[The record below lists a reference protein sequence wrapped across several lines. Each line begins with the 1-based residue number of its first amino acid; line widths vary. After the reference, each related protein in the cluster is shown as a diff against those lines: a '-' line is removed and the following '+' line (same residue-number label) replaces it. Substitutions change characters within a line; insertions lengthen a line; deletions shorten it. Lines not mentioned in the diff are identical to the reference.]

1 MTPDATNKR
10 SSSTQLSNTS
20 PEADLVAAAR
30 LGTNEALRELAV
42 RELVR
47 RFNPRLF
54 RVARGIVESDAK
66 AEEVVQEAYLTAFS
80 KIEQFRGDAAF
91 STWIT
96 RITINAARMSLRRT
110 HPEESYDTVTDDTAE
125 THNVLSFPSGEVE
138 RPEAAL
144 GRAQM
149 RILMERAVAALPSD
163 MRLPF
168 LMYEVEG
175 ISVRNIAADLSL
187 NPITVKTRLFR
198 ARRRLRAALEKELRG
213 GFDAVFP
220 FDGARCAGMANK
232 VVNAL
237 RNNPTIKF

>member
-96 RITINAARMSLRRT
+96 RITIN
-110 HPEESYDTVTDDTAE
+110 
-125 THNVLSFPSGEVE
+125 
-138 RPEAAL
+138 
-144 GRAQM
+144 
-149 RILMERAVAALPSD
+149 
-163 MRLPF
+163 RL
-168 LMYEVEG
+168 L
-175 ISVRNIAADLSL
+175 
-187 NPITVKTRLFR
+187 K
-198 ARRRLRAALEKELRG
+198 
-213 GFDAVFP
+213 
-220 FDGARCAGMANK
+220 
-232 VVNAL
+232 
-237 RNNPTIKF
+237 